1 MNKTLRNKTKKC
13 MKSYCKKFVKM
24 GNNNIQ
30 DIINISKTKIK
41 KINKQLISVKS
52 EDLRKELQLLKKINK
67 ILISHLYKK
76 VIHSKSVKNH
86 TLRICKDVYCNPY
99 CKKTIFENGKKI
111 SNKTFK
117 NYKKTLQYYLTKKI
131 SDRTLMKEFKT
142 EKRRIFGKK
151 ENVLKDNFY
160 EKINPVN
167 IKKMKKVGAISG
179 CIEPTF
185 PIQIPK

>member
-13 MKSYCKKFVKM
+13 MNSYCKKFVKM

-41 KINKQLISVKS
+41 NINKQLISVKS
-52 EDLRKELQLLKKINK
+52 EDLRKELQILKKINK
-67 ILISHLYKK
+67 ILISHLYKE

-86 TLRICKDVYCNPY
+86 RLRGCKDVYCNPY
-99 CKKTIFENGKKI
+99 CKKTIYENGKKI

-117 NYKKTLQYYLTKKI
+117 KYKKTLQYYLTKKI
-131 SDRTLMKEFKT
+131 SDRNLMKALKT

-160 EKINPVN
+160 EKINSVN